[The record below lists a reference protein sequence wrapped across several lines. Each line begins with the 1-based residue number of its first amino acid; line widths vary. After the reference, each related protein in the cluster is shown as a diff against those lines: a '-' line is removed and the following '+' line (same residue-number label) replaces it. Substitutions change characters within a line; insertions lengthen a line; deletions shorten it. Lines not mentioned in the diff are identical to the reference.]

1 MNNNQGI
8 IIDPTKSNKMI
19 QSPQVSAPST
29 NDSSMSLGITKA
41 VSNGIMDLGMA
52 FQKLKDFQSKSYGL
66 TTEASVD
73 DDISNTMLEAQTN
86 KDFYKTN
93 DGINALETKVNEKLA
108 TYRKTSLEQG
118 YDMEYVDAFE
128 ARIRHKLQMAKNN
141 FLVKNYEYQEKVTL
155 DNYIHSQEMA
165 QQNNERYMALGD
177 YSSALAGT
185 QQVINNMISAG
196 NAGIIDMAKVA
207 TGIKGVWKGNFNA
220 FGLSLINKPNAQALL
235 DKYSK
240 MTAGEFFEQ
249 FKNFNTKING
259 EDFMIGADEYEEFK
273 SGLNQA
279 QAELNRRGKAEKQ
292 MSLIEQQKLLTRCKT
307 EPFLVY
313 AEHNNLPANYQ
324 WGEKDFVG
332 VSNIYYGTNFST
344 LQEFYKAG
352 LEPIYQ
358 SKGMADLSTLYDDPN
373 ARMEVIM
380 GNKNAMR
387 NQFVGGMNEE
397 IQNDYLDSTD
407 KENGL
412 GSLSTNAYYNDVEFY
427 SIMNDTYSPN
437 KRIAA
442 NTFNK
447 EVVDTSVINLNQYQD
462 DELDSINLVSGGK
475 YEIKTVLD
483 PETGEYKDVRVKS
496 NAHGPAPDIGAKYNS
511 LIANA
516 RKGDKQALRATDDIL
531 KFRSTKIKAKLIED
545 TGGVIT
551 EDLADEAGLKDKY
564 VGLPIAAQSKNIQ
577 QQLYDAFTRENKD
590 FMEQLDNETK
600 VVIDGMTK
608 DFTPVDL
615 GTKGVIFV
623 GKDITPVQTSN
634 SINQFL
640 ATNKSYVFSTD
651 EKGEVKKLEVAPSL
665 INVTNKLGSNKVFLT
680 YGNQPLRDEQGK
692 IQYIEV
698 DK

>member
-19 QSPQVSAPST
+19 GSPQVSAPSVS
-29 NDSSMSLGITKA
+29 DSSMSLGITKA

-52 FQKLKDFQSKSYGL
+52 YQKLKDFQSKSFGL
-66 TTEASVD
+66 TAEASID
-73 DDISNTMLEAQTN
+73 DDISNFMLEMQTN
-86 KDFYKTN
+86 KDIYKT
-93 DGINALETKVNEKLA
+93 DEGINALKAKIEDRIA

-118 YDMEYVDAFE
+118 YDMEYANAFE
-128 ARIRHKLQMAKNN
+128 ARFRQKLQMAENN

-185 QQVINNMISAG
+185 RQVIDNMISAG

-220 FGLSLINKPNAQALL
+220 FGLSLINKPNAQAELER
-235 DKYSK
+235 YSK
-240 MTAGEFFEQ
+240 MTAGEFFEH
-249 FKNFNTKING
+249 FKGFNTKING

-313 AEHNNLPANYQ
+313 AEQNNLPANYQ

-447 EVVDTSVINLNQYQD
+447 EVVDTSVINLNQYQSEQYD
-462 DELDSINLVSGGK
+462 VVKELDPV
-475 YEIKTVLD
+475 
-483 PETGEYKDVRVKS
+483 TGEYIDVRKKIQS
-496 NAHGPAPDIGAKYNS
+496 AAPDIGAKYNS
-511 LIANA
+511 LVANA
-516 RKGDKQALRATDDIL
+516 RKGDKRALRATDDIL
-531 KFRSTKIKAKLIED
+531 KFRATETKAKMIED

-551 EDLADEAGLKDKY
+551 EDLAEAAGLKDKY
-564 VGLPIAAQSKNIQ
+564 IGLPIAAQSKNIQ
-577 QQLYDAFTRENKD
+577 QQLYDAFTRENKE
-590 FMEQLDNETK
+590 FMDQLDTKTK
-600 VVIDGMTK
+600 VIIDGMTK
-608 DFTPVDL
+608 DFTSVDL

-665 INVTNKLGSNKVFLT
+665 INVTNELGSNKVFLT

>member
-8 IIDPTKSNKMI
+8 IIDPTKSSKMI
-19 QSPQVSAPST
+19 GSPQVSAPSMS
-29 NDSSMSLGITKA
+29 DSSVSLGITKA
-41 VSNGIMDLGMA
+41 VSNGITDLGMA

-240 MTAGEFFEQ
+240 MTAGEFFEE

-273 SGLNQA
+273 SGINQA
-279 QAELNRRGKAEKQ
+279 QAEFNRRGKAEKQ

-313 AEHNNLPANYQ
+313 AEQNNLPANYQ

-407 KENGL
+407 KDNGL

-447 EVVDTSVINLNQYQD
+447 EVVDTSVINLNQYQSEQYD
-462 DELDSINLVSGGK
+462 VVKELDQ
-475 YEIKTVLD
+475 T
-483 PETGEYKDVRVKS
+483 TGEYIDVRKKIQG
-496 NAHGPAPDIGAKYNS
+496 AAPDIGAKYNS

-531 KFRSTKIKAKLIED
+531 NFRSTEIKAKIIED

-551 EDLADEAGLKDKY
+551 KELAREADLQDSMI
-564 VGLPIAAQSKNIQ
+564 GLPIQTQSKKIQ
-577 QQLYDAFTRENKD
+577 QKIYDAFTRENKD
-590 FMEQLDNETK
+590 FMEQLDRKTK

-608 DFTPVDL
+608 DFTSVDL

-623 GKDITPVQTSN
+623 GKDITPIQTSN

-651 EKGEVKKLEVAPSL
+651 EKGKVKKLEVAPSL
-665 INVTNKLGSNKVFLT
+665 INVTNELGSNKVFLT
-680 YGNQPLRDEQGK
+680 YGNQPLRDGQGK

>member
-1 MNNNQGI
+1 MANQGI

-93 DGINALETKVNEKLA
+93 DGINALESKVNEKLA

-155 DNYIHSQEMA
+155 DNYVHSQEMA

-177 YSSALAGT
+177 YSSALSGT
-185 QQVINNMISAG
+185 QQVLNNMIGAVD
-196 NAGIIDMAKVA
+196 AGIIDRSKLIP
-207 TGIKGVWKGNFNA
+207 GIKGVYKGVFNA

-235 DKYSK
+235 DNYSK
-240 MTAGEFFEQ
+240 MTAGEFFEH
-249 FKNFNTKING
+249 FKGFNTKING

-313 AEHNNLPANYQ
+313 AEQNNLPANYQ

-387 NQFVGGMNEE
+387 NQFVGGMSEE

-407 KENGL
+407 KNNGL

-447 EVVDTSVINLNQYQD
+447 EVVDTSVINLNQYQSEQYD
-462 DELDSINLVSGGK
+462 VVKELDP
-475 YEIKTVLD
+475 T
-483 PETGEYKDVRVKS
+483 TGEYIDVRKKIQS
-496 NAHGPAPDIGAKYNS
+496 AAPDIGAKYNS

-516 RKGDKQALRATDDIL
+516 RKDDKQAMRATDDIL
-531 KFRSTKIKAKLIED
+531 KFRSTRIKAKMIED

-551 EDLADEAGLKDKY
+551 EDLADEAGLKEKY

-590 FMEQLDNETK
+590 FMEQLDSETK

-651 EKGEVKKLEVAPSL
+651 GKGEVKKLEVAPSL

>member
-19 QSPQVSAPST
+19 QSPQVSAPSVS
-29 NDSSMSLGITKA
+29 DSSMSLGITKA

-52 FQKLKDFQSKSYGL
+52 YQKLKDFQSKSFGL
-66 TTEASVD
+66 TAEASID
-73 DDISNTMLEAQTN
+73 DDISNFMLEMQTN
-86 KDFYKTN
+86 KDIYKT
-93 DGINALETKVNEKLA
+93 DEGINALKAKIEDRIA

-118 YDMEYVDAFE
+118 YDMEYADAFE
-128 ARIRHKLQMAKNN
+128 ARFRQKLQMAENN

-240 MTAGEFFEQ
+240 MTAGEFFEH
-249 FKNFNTKING
+249 FKGFNTKING

-313 AEHNNLPANYQ
+313 AEQNNLPANYQ

-447 EVVDTSVINLNQYQD
+447 EVVDTSVINLNQYQSEQYD
-462 DELDSINLVSGGK
+462 VVKELDPV
-475 YEIKTVLD
+475 
-483 PETGEYKDVRVKS
+483 TGEYIDVRKKIQS
-496 NAHGPAPDIGAKYNS
+496 AAPDIGAKYNS
-511 LIANA
+511 LVANA
-516 RKGDKQALRATDDIL
+516 RKGDKRALRATDDIL
-531 KFRSTKIKAKLIED
+531 KFRATETKAKLIED

-551 EDLADEAGLKDKY
+551 EDLAEAAGLKDKY
-564 VGLPIAAQSKNIQ
+564 IGLPIAAQSKNIQ
-577 QQLYDAFTRENKD
+577 QQLYDAFTRENKE
-590 FMEQLDNETK
+590 FMDQLDAKTK
-600 VVIDGMTK
+600 VIIDGMTK
-608 DFTPVDL
+608 DFTSVDL

-623 GKDITPVQTSN
+623 GKDITPIQTSN

-665 INVTNKLGSNKVFLT
+665 INVTNELGSNKVFLT

>member
-52 FQKLKDFQSKSYGL
+52 YQKLKDFQSKSFGL
-66 TTEASVD
+66 TAEASID
-73 DDISNTMLEAQTN
+73 DDISNFMLEMQTN
-86 KDFYKTN
+86 KDIYKT
-93 DGINALETKVNEKLA
+93 DEGINALKAKIEDRIA

-118 YDMEYVDAFE
+118 YDMEYANAFE
-128 ARIRHKLQMAKNN
+128 ARFRQKLQMAENN

-185 QQVINNMISAG
+185 RQVIDNMISAG

-220 FGLSLINKPNAQALL
+220 FGLSLINKPNAQAELER
-235 DKYSK
+235 YSK
-240 MTAGEFFEQ
+240 MTAGEFFEH
-249 FKNFNTKING
+249 FKGFNTKING

-313 AEHNNLPANYQ
+313 AEQNNLPANYQ

-427 SIMNDTYSPN
+427 SIMNDTYSPS

-447 EVVDTSVINLNQYQD
+447 EVVDTSVINLNQYQSEQYD
-462 DELDSINLVSGGK
+462 VVKELDPV
-475 YEIKTVLD
+475 
-483 PETGEYKDVRVKS
+483 TGEYIDVRKKIQS
-496 NAHGPAPDIGAKYNS
+496 AAPDIGAKYNS
-511 LIANA
+511 LVANA
-516 RKGDKQALRATDDIL
+516 RKGDKRALRATDDIL
-531 KFRSTKIKAKLIED
+531 KFRATETKAKLIED

-551 EDLADEAGLKDKY
+551 EDLAEAAGLKDKY
-564 VGLPIAAQSKNIQ
+564 IGLPIAAQSKNIQ
-577 QQLYDAFTRENKD
+577 QQLYDAFTRENKE
-590 FMEQLDNETK
+590 FMDQLDAKTK
-600 VVIDGMTK
+600 VIIDGMTK
-608 DFTPVDL
+608 DFTSVDL

-623 GKDITPVQTSN
+623 GKDITPIQTSN

-665 INVTNKLGSNKVFLT
+665 INVTNELGSNKVFLT

>member
-19 QSPQVSAPST
+19 QSPQVSATST

-52 FQKLKDFQSKSYGL
+52 YQKLKDFQSKSYGL
-66 TTEASVD
+66 TAEASID

-86 KDFYKTN
+86 KDFYKTS

-196 NAGIIDMAKVA
+196 NAGIIDMAKVV

-240 MTAGEFFEQ
+240 MTAGEFFEH
-249 FKNFNTKING
+249 FKGFNTKING

-313 AEHNNLPANYQ
+313 AEQNNLPANYQ
-324 WGEKDFVG
+324 WGERDFVG

-447 EVVDTSVINLNQYQD
+447 EVVDTSVINLNQYQSEQYD
-462 DELDSINLVSGGK
+462 VVKELDPV
-475 YEIKTVLD
+475 
-483 PETGEYKDVRVKS
+483 TGEYIDVRKKIQS
-496 NAHGPAPDIGAKYNS
+496 AAPDIGAKYNS
-511 LIANA
+511 LVANA
-516 RKGDKQALRATDDIL
+516 RKGDKRALRATDDIL
-531 KFRSTKIKAKLIED
+531 KFRATETKAKLIED

-551 EDLADEAGLKDKY
+551 EDLAEAAGLKDKY
-564 VGLPIAAQSKNIQ
+564 IGLPIAAQSKNIQ
-577 QQLYDAFTRENKD
+577 QQLYDAFTRENKE
-590 FMEQLDNETK
+590 FMDQLDAKTK
-600 VVIDGMTK
+600 VIIDGMTK
-608 DFTPVDL
+608 DFTSVDL

-623 GKDITPVQTSN
+623 GKDITPIQTSN

-665 INVTNKLGSNKVFLT
+665 INVTNELGSNKVFLT

>member
-1 MNNNQGI
+1 MANQGI

-19 QSPQVSAPST
+19 GSPQVSAPSVS
-29 NDSSMSLGITKA
+29 DSSMSLGITKA

-52 FQKLKDFQSKSYGL
+52 YQKLKDFQSKSFGL
-66 TTEASVD
+66 TAEASID
-73 DDISNTMLEAQTN
+73 DDISNFMLEMQTN
-86 KDFYKTN
+86 KDIYKTG
-93 DGINALETKVNEKLA
+93 DGINNLKAKIEEKIA

-118 YDMEYVDAFE
+118 YDMEYADAFE
-128 ARIRHKLQMAKNN
+128 ARFRQKLQMAENN

-313 AEHNNLPANYQ
+313 AEQNNLPANYQ

-447 EVVDTSVINLNQYQD
+447 EVVDTSVINLNQYQSEQYD
-462 DELDSINLVSGGK
+462 VVKELDPV
-475 YEIKTVLD
+475 
-483 PETGEYKDVRVKS
+483 TGEYIDVRKKIQS
-496 NAHGPAPDIGAKYNS
+496 AAPDIGAKYNS
-511 LIANA
+511 LVANA
-516 RKGDKQALRATDDIL
+516 RKGDKRALRATDDIL
-531 KFRSTKIKAKLIED
+531 KFRATETKAKLIED

-551 EDLADEAGLKDKY
+551 EDLAEAAGLKDKY
-564 VGLPIAAQSKNIQ
+564 IGLPIAAQSKNIQ
-577 QQLYDAFTRENKD
+577 QQLYDAFTRENKE
-590 FMEQLDNETK
+590 FMDQLDTKTK
-600 VVIDGMTK
+600 VIIDGMTK
-608 DFTPVDL
+608 DFTSVDL

-623 GKDITPVQTSN
+623 GKDITPIQTSN

-665 INVTNKLGSNKVFLT
+665 INVTNELGSNKVFLT

>member
-1 MNNNQGI
+1 MANQGI

-19 QSPQVSAPST
+19 GSPQVSAPST

-93 DGINALETKVNEKLA
+93 DGINALESKVNEKLA

-196 NAGIIDMAKVA
+196 NAGIIDMAKVV

-313 AEHNNLPANYQ
+313 AEQNNLPANYQ

-447 EVVDTSVINLNQYQD
+447 EVVDTSVINLNQYQSEQYD
-462 DELDSINLVSGGK
+462 VVKELDPV
-475 YEIKTVLD
+475 
-483 PETGEYKDVRVKS
+483 TGEYIDVRKKIQS
-496 NAHGPAPDIGAKYNS
+496 AAPDIGAKYNS
-511 LIANA
+511 LVANA
-516 RKGDKQALRATDDIL
+516 RKGDKRALRATDDIL
-531 KFRSTKIKAKLIED
+531 KFRATETKTKLIED

-551 EDLADEAGLKDKY
+551 EDLAEAAGLKDKY
-564 VGLPIAAQSKNIQ
+564 IGLPIAAQSKNIQ
-577 QQLYDAFTRENKD
+577 QQLYDAFTRENKE
-590 FMEQLDNETK
+590 FMDQLDAKTK
-600 VVIDGMTK
+600 VIIDGMTK
-608 DFTPVDL
+608 DFTSVDL

-623 GKDITPVQTSN
+623 GKDITPIQTSN

-665 INVTNKLGSNKVFLT
+665 INVTNELGSNKVFLT

>member
-52 FQKLKDFQSKSYGL
+52 YQKLKDFQSKSFGL
-66 TTEASVD
+66 TAEASID
-73 DDISNTMLEAQTN
+73 DDISNFMLEMQTN
-86 KDFYKTN
+86 KDIYKT
-93 DGINALETKVNEKLA
+93 DEGINALKAKIEDRIA

-118 YDMEYVDAFE
+118 YDMEYADAFE
-128 ARIRHKLQMAKNN
+128 ARFRQKLQMAENN

-313 AEHNNLPANYQ
+313 AEQNNLPANYQ

-447 EVVDTSVINLNQYQD
+447 EVVDTSVINLNQYQSEQYD
-462 DELDSINLVSGGK
+462 VVKELDPV
-475 YEIKTVLD
+475 
-483 PETGEYKDVRVKS
+483 TGEYIDVRKKIQS
-496 NAHGPAPDIGAKYNS
+496 AAPDIGAKYNS
-511 LIANA
+511 LVANA
-516 RKGDKQALRATDDIL
+516 RKGDKRALRATDDIL
-531 KFRSTKIKAKLIED
+531 KFRATETKTKLIED

-551 EDLADEAGLKDKY
+551 EDLAEAAGLKDKY
-564 VGLPIAAQSKNIQ
+564 IGLPIAAQSKNIQ
-577 QQLYDAFTRENKD
+577 QQLYDAFTRENKE
-590 FMEQLDNETK
+590 FMDQLDAKTK
-600 VVIDGMTK
+600 VIIDGMTK
-608 DFTPVDL
+608 DFTSVDL

>member
-1 MNNNQGI
+1 MNNNQRI
-8 IIDPTKSNKMI
+8 IIDPTKSSKMI

-52 FQKLKDFQSKSYGL
+52 YQKLKDFQSKSFGL
-66 TTEASVD
+66 TAEASID
-73 DDISNTMLEAQTN
+73 DDISNFMLEMQTN
-86 KDFYKTN
+86 KDIYKTG
-93 DGINALETKVNEKLA
+93 DGINNLKAKIEEKIS

-118 YDMEYVDAFE
+118 YDMEYADAFE
-128 ARIRHKLQMAKNN
+128 ARFRQKLQMAENN

-313 AEHNNLPANYQ
+313 AEQNNLPANYQ

-447 EVVDTSVINLNQYQD
+447 EVVDTSVINLNQYQSEQYD
-462 DELDSINLVSGGK
+462 VVKELDPV
-475 YEIKTVLD
+475 
-483 PETGEYKDVRVKS
+483 TGEYVDVRKKIQS
-496 NAHGPAPDIGAKYNS
+496 AAPDIGAKYNS

-516 RKGDKQALRATDDIL
+516 RKGDKQAMRATDDIL
-531 KFRSTKIKAKLIED
+531 KFRSTRIKAKMIED

-551 EDLADEAGLKDKY
+551 EDLADEAGLKEKY

-590 FMEQLDNETK
+590 FMEQLDSETK

-665 INVTNKLGSNKVFLT
+665 INVTNELGSNKVFLT

>member
-19 QSPQVSAPST
+19 GSPQVSAPST

-41 VSNGIMDLGMA
+41 VSNGIMDLGIA
-52 FQKLKDFQSKSYGL
+52 YQKLKDFQSKSFGL
-66 TTEASVD
+66 TAETSID
-73 DDISNTMLEAQTN
+73 DDISNFMLEMQTN
-86 KDFYKTN
+86 KDIYKTG
-93 DGINALETKVNEKLA
+93 DGINNLKTKIEEKIA

-118 YDMEYVDAFE
+118 YDMEYANAFE
-128 ARIRHKLQMAKNN
+128 ARFRQKLQMAENN

-155 DNYIHSQEMA
+155 DNYVHSQEMA

-235 DKYSK
+235 DNYSK
-240 MTAGEFFEQ
+240 MTAGEFFEH
-249 FKNFNTKING
+249 FKGFNTKING

-313 AEHNNLPANYQ
+313 AEQNNLPANYQ

-387 NQFVGGMNEE
+387 NQFVGGMSEE

-407 KENGL
+407 KNNGL

-447 EVVDTSVINLNQYQD
+447 EVVDTSVINLNQYQSEQYD
-462 DELDSINLVSGGK
+462 VVKELDP
-475 YEIKTVLD
+475 T
-483 PETGEYKDVRVKS
+483 TGEYIDVRKKIQS
-496 NAHGPAPDIGAKYNS
+496 AAPDIGAKYNS

-516 RKGDKQALRATDDIL
+516 RKGDKQAMRATDDIL
-531 KFRSTKIKAKLIED
+531 KFRSTRIKAKMIED

-551 EDLADEAGLKDKY
+551 EDLADEAGLKEKY

-590 FMEQLDNETK
+590 FMEQLDSETK

-651 EKGEVKKLEVAPSL
+651 GKGEVKKLEVAPSL

>member
-19 QSPQVSAPST
+19 QSPQVSAPSVS
-29 NDSSMSLGITKA
+29 DSSMSLGITKA

-52 FQKLKDFQSKSYGL
+52 YQKLKDFQSKSFGL
-66 TTEASVD
+66 TAEASID
-73 DDISNTMLEAQTN
+73 DDISNFMLEMQTN
-86 KDFYKTN
+86 KDIYKT
-93 DGINALETKVNEKLA
+93 DEGINALKAKIEDRIA

-177 YSSALAGT
+177 YNSALAGT
-185 QQVINNMISAG
+185 HQVINNMIGAG

-240 MTAGEFFEQ
+240 MTAGEFFEH
-249 FKNFNTKING
+249 FKGFNTKING

-313 AEHNNLPANYQ
+313 AEQNNLPANYQ

-380 GNKNAMR
+380 GNKNAMI

-407 KENGL
+407 KDNGL

-437 KRIAA
+437 NRIAA

-447 EVVDTSVINLNQYQD
+447 EVVDTSVINLNQYQSEQYD
-462 DELDSINLVSGGK
+462 VVKELDP
-475 YEIKTVLD
+475 T
-483 PETGEYKDVRVKS
+483 TGEYVDVRKKIQS
-496 NAHGPAPDIGAKYNS
+496 AAPDIGAKYNS
-511 LIANA
+511 LVANA
-516 RKGDKQALRATDDIL
+516 RKGDKRALRATDDIL
-531 KFRSTKIKAKLIED
+531 KFRATETKAKLIED

-551 EDLADEAGLKDKY
+551 EDLAEAAGLKDKY
-564 VGLPIAAQSKNIQ
+564 IGLPIAAQSKNIQ
-577 QQLYDAFTRENKD
+577 QQLYDAFTRENKE
-590 FMEQLDNETK
+590 FMDQLDAKTK
-600 VVIDGMTK
+600 VIIDGMTK

-651 EKGEVKKLEVAPSL
+651 GKGEVKKLEVAPSL

>member
-19 QSPQVSAPST
+19 GSPQVSAPSVS
-29 NDSSMSLGITKA
+29 DSSMSLGITKA

-52 FQKLKDFQSKSYGL
+52 YQKLKDFQSKSFGL
-66 TTEASVD
+66 TAEASID
-73 DDISNTMLEAQTN
+73 DNISNFMLEMQTN
-86 KDFYKTN
+86 KDIYKT
-93 DGINALETKVNEKLA
+93 DEGINALKAKIEDRIA

-118 YDMEYVDAFE
+118 YDMEYANAFE
-128 ARIRHKLQMAKNN
+128 ARFRQKLQMAENN

-235 DKYSK
+235 DNYSK
-240 MTAGEFFEQ
+240 MTAGEFFEH
-249 FKNFNTKING
+249 FKGFNTKING

-313 AEHNNLPANYQ
+313 AEQNNLPANYQ

-447 EVVDTSVINLNQYQD
+447 EVVDTSVINLNQYQSEQYD
-462 DELDSINLVSGGK
+462 VVKELDPV
-475 YEIKTVLD
+475 
-483 PETGEYKDVRVKS
+483 TGEYIDVRKKIQS
-496 NAHGPAPDIGAKYNS
+496 AAPDIGAKYNS
-511 LIANA
+511 LVANA
-516 RKGDKQALRATDDIL
+516 RKGDKRALRATDDIL
-531 KFRSTKIKAKLIED
+531 KFRATETKAKLIED

-551 EDLADEAGLKDKY
+551 EDLAEAAGLKDKY
-564 VGLPIAAQSKNIQ
+564 IGLPIAAQSKNIQ
-577 QQLYDAFTRENKD
+577 QQLYDAFTRENKE
-590 FMEQLDNETK
+590 FMDQLDAKTK
-600 VVIDGMTK
+600 VIIDGMTK
-608 DFTPVDL
+608 DFTSVDL

-623 GKDITPVQTSN
+623 GKDITPIQTSN

-665 INVTNKLGSNKVFLT
+665 INVTNELGSNKVFLT

>member
-8 IIDPTKSNKMI
+8 IIDPTKSSKMI
-19 QSPQVSAPST
+19 GSPQVSAPSVS
-29 NDSSMSLGITKA
+29 DSGMSLGITKA

-313 AEHNNLPANYQ
+313 AEQNNLPANYQ

-447 EVVDTSVINLNQYQD
+447 EVVDTSVINLNQYQSEQYD
-462 DELDSINLVSGGK
+462 VVKELDPV
-475 YEIKTVLD
+475 
-483 PETGEYKDVRVKS
+483 TGEYIDVRKKIQS
-496 NAHGPAPDIGAKYNS
+496 AAPDIGAKYNS
-511 LIANA
+511 LVANA
-516 RKGDKQALRATDDIL
+516 RKGDKRALRATDDIL
-531 KFRSTKIKAKLIED
+531 KFRATETKAKLIED

-551 EDLADEAGLKDKY
+551 EDLAEAAGLKDKY
-564 VGLPIAAQSKNIQ
+564 IGLPIAAQSKNIQ
-577 QQLYDAFTRENKD
+577 QQLYDAFTRENKE
-590 FMEQLDNETK
+590 FMDQLDAKTK
-600 VVIDGMTK
+600 VIIDGMTK
-608 DFTPVDL
+608 DFTSVDL

-623 GKDITPVQTSN
+623 GKDITPIQTSN

-640 ATNKSYVFSTD
+640 ATNKSYVFSAD

-665 INVTNKLGSNKVFLT
+665 INVTNKLGSDKVFLT

>member
-1 MNNNQGI
+1 MANQGI

-29 NDSSMSLGITKA
+29 NDSGMSLGITKA

-93 DGINALETKVNEKLA
+93 DGINALESKVNEKLA

-220 FGLSLINKPNAQALL
+220 FGLSLINKPNAQAEL
-235 DKYSK
+235 DRLSK
-240 MTAGEFFEQ
+240 LTFGQFCEEF
-249 FKNFNTKING
+249 KGFNTKING

-313 AEHNNLPANYQ
+313 AEQNNLPANYQ

-407 KENGL
+407 KDNGL

-437 KRIAA
+437 NRIAA

-447 EVVDTSVINLNQYQD
+447 EVVDTSVINLNQYQSEQYD
-462 DELDSINLVSGGK
+462 VVKELDPV
-475 YEIKTVLD
+475 
-483 PETGEYKDVRVKS
+483 TGEYIDVRKKIQS
-496 NAHGPAPDIGAKYNS
+496 AAPDIGAKYNS
-511 LIANA
+511 LVANA
-516 RKGDKQALRATDDIL
+516 RKGDKRALRATDDIL
-531 KFRSTKIKAKLIED
+531 KFRATETKAKLIED

-551 EDLADEAGLKDKY
+551 EDLAEAAGLKDKY
-564 VGLPIAAQSKNIQ
+564 IGLPIAAQSKNIQ
-577 QQLYDAFTRENKD
+577 QQLYDAFTRENKE
-590 FMEQLDNETK
+590 FMDQLDAKTK
-600 VVIDGMTK
+600 VIIDGMTK
-608 DFTPVDL
+608 DFTSVDL

-623 GKDITPVQTSN
+623 GKDITPIQTSN

-640 ATNKSYVFSTD
+640 ATNKSYVFSAD

>member
-52 FQKLKDFQSKSYGL
+52 YQKLKDFQSKSYGL
-66 TTEASVD
+66 TAEASID
-73 DDISNTMLEAQTN
+73 DDISNFMLEMQTN
-86 KDFYKTN
+86 KDIYKT
-93 DGINALETKVNEKLA
+93 DEGINALKAKIEDRIA

-118 YDMEYVDAFE
+118 YDMEYADAFE
-128 ARIRHKLQMAKNN
+128 ARFRQKLQMAENN

-313 AEHNNLPANYQ
+313 AEQNNLPANYQ

-427 SIMNDTYSPN
+427 SIMNDTYSSN

-447 EVVDTSVINLNQYQD
+447 EVVDTSVINLNQYQSEQYD
-462 DELDSINLVSGGK
+462 VVKELDPV
-475 YEIKTVLD
+475 
-483 PETGEYKDVRVKS
+483 TGEYIDVRKKIQS
-496 NAHGPAPDIGAKYNS
+496 AAPDIGAKYNS
-511 LIANA
+511 LVANA
-516 RKGDKQALRATDDIL
+516 RKGDKRALRATDDIL
-531 KFRSTKIKAKLIED
+531 KFRATETKAKMIED

-551 EDLADEAGLKDKY
+551 EDLAEAAGLKDKY
-564 VGLPIAAQSKNIQ
+564 IGLPIAAQSKNIQ
-577 QQLYDAFTRENKD
+577 QQLYDAFTRENKE
-590 FMEQLDNETK
+590 FMDQLDTKTK
-600 VVIDGMTK
+600 VIIDGMTK
-608 DFTPVDL
+608 DFTSVDL

-665 INVTNKLGSNKVFLT
+665 INVTNELGSNKVFLT

>member
-93 DGINALETKVNEKLA
+93 DGINALESKVNEKLA

-185 QQVINNMISAG
+185 QQVINNMIGAG

-235 DKYSK
+235 DNYSK
-240 MTAGEFFEQ
+240 MTAGEFFEH
-249 FKNFNTKING
+249 FKGFNTKING

-313 AEHNNLPANYQ
+313 AEQNNLPANYQ

-387 NQFVGGMNEE
+387 NQFVGGMNKE

-447 EVVDTSVINLNQYQD
+447 EVVDTSVINLNQYQSEQYD
-462 DELDSINLVSGGK
+462 VVKELDPV
-475 YEIKTVLD
+475 
-483 PETGEYKDVRVKS
+483 TGEYIDVRKKIQS
-496 NAHGPAPDIGAKYNS
+496 AAPDIGAKYNS
-511 LIANA
+511 LVANA
-516 RKGDKQALRATDDIL
+516 RKGDKRALRATDDIL
-531 KFRSTKIKAKLIED
+531 KFRATETKAKLIED

-551 EDLADEAGLKDKY
+551 EDLAEAAGLKDKY
-564 VGLPIAAQSKNIQ
+564 IGLPIAAQSKNIQ
-577 QQLYDAFTRENKD
+577 QQLYDAFTRENKE
-590 FMEQLDNETK
+590 FMDQLDAKTK
-600 VVIDGMTK
+600 VIIDGMTK
-608 DFTPVDL
+608 DFTSVDL

-623 GKDITPVQTSN
+623 GKDITPIQTSN
-634 SINQFL
+634 SINKFL

-665 INVTNKLGSNKVFLT
+665 INVTNELGSNKVFLT

>member
-8 IIDPTKSNKMI
+8 IIDPTKSSKMI
-19 QSPQVSAPST
+19 GSPQVSAPST
-29 NDSSMSLGITKA
+29 NDSGMSLGITKA

-52 FQKLKDFQSKSYGL
+52 FQKLKDFQSKSFGL
-66 TTEASVD
+66 TAEASID
-73 DDISNTMLEAQTN
+73 DDISNFMLEMQTN
-86 KDFYKTN
+86 KDIYKTG
-93 DGINALETKVNEKLA
+93 DGINSLKTKIEEKIA

-118 YDMEYVDAFE
+118 YDMEYADAFE
-128 ARIRHKLQMAKNN
+128 ARFRQKLQMAENN

-185 QQVINNMISAG
+185 HQVINNMISAG

-220 FGLSLINKPNAQALL
+220 FGLSLINKPNAQAEL
-235 DKYSK
+235 DRLSK
-240 MTAGEFFEQ
+240 LTFGQFCEQ
-249 FKNFNTKING
+249 FKGFNTKING

-313 AEHNNLPANYQ
+313 AEQNNLPANYQ

-447 EVVDTSVINLNQYQD
+447 EVVDTSVINLNQYQSEQYD
-462 DELDSINLVSGGK
+462 VVKELDPV
-475 YEIKTVLD
+475 
-483 PETGEYKDVRVKS
+483 TGEYVDVRKKIQS
-496 NAHGPAPDIGAKYNS
+496 AAPDIGAKYNS

-516 RKGDKQALRATDDIL
+516 RKGDKQAMRATDDIL
-531 KFRSTKIKAKLIED
+531 KFRSTRIKAKMIED

-551 EDLADEAGLKDKY
+551 EDLADEAGLKEKY

-590 FMEQLDNETK
+590 FMEQLDSETK

-665 INVTNKLGSNKVFLT
+665 INVTNELGSNKVFLT

>member
-19 QSPQVSAPST
+19 GSPQVSAPSVS
-29 NDSSMSLGITKA
+29 DSSMSLGITKA

-52 FQKLKDFQSKSYGL
+52 YQKLKDFQSKSFGL
-66 TTEASVD
+66 TAEASID
-73 DDISNTMLEAQTN
+73 DDISNFMLEMQTN
-86 KDFYKTN
+86 KDIYKT
-93 DGINALETKVNEKLA
+93 DEGINALKAKIEDRIA

-118 YDMEYVDAFE
+118 YDMEYANAFE
-128 ARIRHKLQMAKNN
+128 ARFRQKLQMAENN

-235 DKYSK
+235 DNYSK
-240 MTAGEFFEQ
+240 MTAGEFFEH
-249 FKNFNTKING
+249 FKGFNTKING

-313 AEHNNLPANYQ
+313 AEQNNLPANYQ

-447 EVVDTSVINLNQYQD
+447 EVVDTSVINLNQYQSEQYD
-462 DELDSINLVSGGK
+462 VVKELDPV
-475 YEIKTVLD
+475 
-483 PETGEYKDVRVKS
+483 TGEYIDVRKKIQS
-496 NAHGPAPDIGAKYNS
+496 AAPDIGAKYNS
-511 LIANA
+511 LVANA
-516 RKGDKQALRATDDIL
+516 RKGDKRALRATDDIL
-531 KFRSTKIKAKLIED
+531 KFRATETKAKLIED

-551 EDLADEAGLKDKY
+551 EDLAEAAGLKDKY
-564 VGLPIAAQSKNIQ
+564 IGLPIAAQSKNIQ
-577 QQLYDAFTRENKD
+577 QQLYDAFTRENKE
-590 FMEQLDNETK
+590 FMDQLDAKTK
-600 VVIDGMTK
+600 VIIDGMTK
-608 DFTPVDL
+608 DFTSVDL

-623 GKDITPVQTSN
+623 GKDITPIQTSN

-651 EKGEVKKLEVAPSL
+651 EKVEVKKLEVAPSL
-665 INVTNKLGSNKVFLT
+665 INVTNELGSNKVFLT

>member
-19 QSPQVSAPST
+19 NSPQVSAPSVS
-29 NDSSMSLGITKA
+29 DSSMSLGATKNLA
-41 VSNGIMDLGMA
+41 NGIMDLGMA

-93 DGINALETKVNEKLA
+93 DGINALESKVNEKLV

-155 DNYIHSQEMA
+155 DNYVHSQEMA

-185 QQVINNMISAG
+185 HQVINNMIGAVD
-196 NAGIIDMAKVA
+196 AGIIDRSKLV
-207 TGIKGVWKGNFNA
+207 TGIKGIWKGNFNA

-273 SGLNQA
+273 SGLNRA

-313 AEHNNLPANYQ
+313 AEQNNLPANYQ

-358 SKGMADLSTLYDDPN
+358 SKGMADLSTLYNDPN

-387 NQFVGGMNEE
+387 NQFVGGMSED
-397 IQNDYLDSTD
+397 IQNDYLDNTD
-407 KENGL
+407 KDNGL

-437 KRIAA
+437 NRIAA

-447 EVVDTSVINLNQYQD
+447 EVADTSVINLNQYQSEQYD
-462 DELDSINLVSGGK
+462 VVK
-475 YEIKTVLD
+475 EID
-483 PETGEYKDVRVKS
+483 PVTGEYVDVRKKIQG
-496 NAHGPAPDIGAKYNS
+496 AAPDIGAKYNS

-551 EDLADEAGLKDKY
+551 EDLADEAGLNDKY

-577 QQLYDAFTRENKD
+577 QQLYDAFTRENKE
-590 FMEQLDNETK
+590 FMEQLDSETK

>member
-8 IIDPTKSNKMI
+8 IIDPTKSSKMI
-19 QSPQVSAPST
+19 GSPQVSAPST
-29 NDSSMSLGITKA
+29 NDSGMSLGITKA

-52 FQKLKDFQSKSYGL
+52 FQKLKDFQSKSFGL
-66 TTEASVD
+66 TAEASID
-73 DDISNTMLEAQTN
+73 DDISNFMLEMQTN
-86 KDFYKTN
+86 KDIYKTG
-93 DGINALETKVNEKLA
+93 DGINSLKTKIEEKIA

-118 YDMEYVDAFE
+118 YDMEYADAFE
-128 ARIRHKLQMAKNN
+128 ARFRQKLQMAENN

-155 DNYIHSQEMA
+155 DNYIHSQKMA

-185 QQVINNMISAG
+185 HQVINNMISAG

-220 FGLSLINKPNAQALL
+220 FGLSLINKPNAQAEL
-235 DKYSK
+235 DRLSK
-240 MTAGEFFEQ
+240 LTFGQFCEQ
-249 FKNFNTKING
+249 FKGFNTKING

-313 AEHNNLPANYQ
+313 AEQNNLPANYQ

-447 EVVDTSVINLNQYQD
+447 EVVDTSVINLNQYQSEQYD
-462 DELDSINLVSGGK
+462 VVKELDPV
-475 YEIKTVLD
+475 
-483 PETGEYKDVRVKS
+483 TGEYVDVRKKIQS
-496 NAHGPAPDIGAKYNS
+496 AAPDIGAKYNS

-516 RKGDKQALRATDDIL
+516 RKGDKQAMRATDDIL
-531 KFRSTKIKAKLIED
+531 KFRSTRIKAKMIED

-551 EDLADEAGLKDKY
+551 EDLADEAGLKEKY

-590 FMEQLDNETK
+590 FMEQLDSETK

-665 INVTNKLGSNKVFLT
+665 INVTNELGSNKVFLT

>member
-19 QSPQVSAPST
+19 GSPQVSAPST
-29 NDSSMSLGITKA
+29 NDSGMSLGITKA

-52 FQKLKDFQSKSYGL
+52 YQKLKDFQSKSFGL
-66 TTEASVD
+66 TAEASID
-73 DDISNTMLEAQTN
+73 DDISNFMLEMQTN
-86 KDFYKTN
+86 KDIYKT
-93 DGINALETKVNEKLA
+93 DEGINALKAKIEEKIA

-118 YDMEYVDAFE
+118 YDMEYADAFE
-128 ARIRHKLQMAKNN
+128 ARFRQKLQMAENN

-235 DKYSK
+235 DNYSK
-240 MTAGEFFEQ
+240 MTAGEFFEH
-249 FKNFNTKING
+249 FKGFNTKING

-313 AEHNNLPANYQ
+313 AEQNNLPANYQ

-447 EVVDTSVINLNQYQD
+447 EVVDTSVINLNQYQSEQYD
-462 DELDSINLVSGGK
+462 VVKELDPV
-475 YEIKTVLD
+475 
-483 PETGEYKDVRVKS
+483 TGEYIDVRKKIQS
-496 NAHGPAPDIGAKYNS
+496 AAPDIGAKYNS
-511 LIANA
+511 LVANA
-516 RKGDKQALRATDDIL
+516 RKGDKRALRATDDIL
-531 KFRSTKIKAKLIED
+531 KFRATETKAKLIED

-551 EDLADEAGLKDKY
+551 EDLAEAAGLKDKY
-564 VGLPIAAQSKNIQ
+564 IGLPIAAQSKNIQ
-577 QQLYDAFTRENKD
+577 QQLYDAFTRENKE
-590 FMEQLDNETK
+590 FMDQLDTKTK
-600 VVIDGMTK
+600 VIIDGMTK
-608 DFTPVDL
+608 DFTSVDL

-623 GKDITPVQTSN
+623 GKDITPIQTSN

-665 INVTNKLGSNKVFLT
+665 INVTNELGSNKVFLT

>member
-1 MNNNQGI
+1 
-8 IIDPTKSNKMI
+8 
-19 QSPQVSAPST
+19 
-29 NDSSMSLGITKA
+29 MSLGATKNLA
-41 VSNGIMDLGMA
+41 KGIMDLGMA
-52 FQKLKDFQSKSYGL
+52 YQKLKDFQSKSYGL

-185 QQVINNMISAG
+185 QQVLNNMIGAVD
-196 NAGIIDMAKVA
+196 AGIIDRSKLIP
-207 TGIKGVWKGNFNA
+207 GIKGVYKGVFNS

-235 DKYSK
+235 DNYSK
-240 MTAGEFFEQ
+240 MTAGEFFEH
-249 FKNFNTKING
+249 FKGFNTKING

-313 AEHNNLPANYQ
+313 AEQNNLPANYQ

-427 SIMNDTYSPN
+427 SIMNDTYSPD

-447 EVVDTSVINLNQYQD
+447 EVVDTSVINLNQYQSEQYD
-462 DELDSINLVSGGK
+462 FVK
-475 YEIKTVLD
+475 EID
-483 PETGEYKDVRVKS
+483 PVAGEYYVRKKIQS
-496 NAHGPAPDIGAKYNS
+496 AAPDIGAKYNS

-531 KFRSTKIKAKLIED
+531 KFRATEIKAKLIED

-551 EDLADEAGLKDKY
+551 EDLAEAAGLKDKY
-564 VGLPIAAQSKNIQ
+564 IGLPIAAQSKNIQ

-590 FMEQLDNETK
+590 FMEQLDSETK

-665 INVTNKLGSNKVFLT
+665 INVTNELGSNKVFLT

>member
-19 QSPQVSAPST
+19 GSPQVSAPST

-52 FQKLKDFQSKSYGL
+52 YQKLKDFQSKSFGL
-66 TTEASVD
+66 TAEASID
-73 DDISNTMLEAQTN
+73 DDISNFMLEMQTN
-86 KDFYKTN
+86 KDIYKT
-93 DGINALETKVNEKLA
+93 DEGINALKAKIEDRIA

-118 YDMEYVDAFE
+118 YDMEYANAFE
-128 ARIRHKLQMAKNN
+128 ARFRQKLQMAENN

-155 DNYIHSQEMA
+155 DNYVHSQEMA

-220 FGLSLINKPNAQALL
+220 FGLSLINKPNAQAELER
-235 DKYSK
+235 YSK

-279 QAELNRRGKAEKQ
+279 QTELNRRNKANGEMNWIK
-292 MSLIEQQKLLTRCKT
+292 QQKLLTRSKT
-307 EPFLVY
+307 EPALVY
-313 AEHNNLPANYQ
+313 AELNNLPADYQ
-324 WGEKDFVG
+324 WGEKDIVG
-332 VSNIYYGTNFST
+332 VSNIYYGTNFKT
-344 LQEFYKAG
+344 IDELKKAG
-352 LEPIYQ
+352 LEPIYW

-407 KENGL
+407 KDNGL

-437 KRIAA
+437 NRIAA
-442 NTFNK
+442 NTFDK
-447 EVVDTSVINLNQYQD
+447 EVVDTSVINLNQYQSEQYD
-462 DELDSINLVSGGK
+462 VVKELDP
-475 YEIKTVLD
+475 T
-483 PETGEYKDVRVKS
+483 TGEYIDVRKKIQS
-496 NAHGPAPDIGAKYNS
+496 AAPDIGAKYNS

-516 RKGDKQALRATDDIL
+516 RKGDKQAMRATDDIL
-531 KFRSTKIKAKLIED
+531 KFRSTRIKAKMIED

-551 EDLADEAGLKDKY
+551 EDLADEAGLKEKY

-590 FMEQLDNETK
+590 FMEQLDSETK

-665 INVTNKLGSNKVFLT
+665 INVTNELGSNKVFLT

>member
-8 IIDPTKSNKMI
+8 IIDPTKSSKMI
-19 QSPQVSAPST
+19 GSPQVSAPGT
-29 NDSSMSLGITKA
+29 NDSGMSLGITKA

-52 FQKLKDFQSKSYGL
+52 FQKLKDFQSKSFGL
-66 TTEASVD
+66 TAEASID
-73 DDISNTMLEAQTN
+73 DDISNFMLEMQTN
-86 KDFYKTN
+86 KDIYKTG
-93 DGINALETKVNEKLA
+93 DGINSLKAKIEEKIA

-128 ARIRHKLQMAKNN
+128 ARFRQKLQMAENN

-220 FGLSLINKPNAQALL
+220 FGLSLINKPNAQAELER
-235 DKYSK
+235 YSK

-313 AEHNNLPANYQ
+313 AEQNNLPANYQ

-437 KRIAA
+437 KRIAT

-447 EVVDTSVINLNQYQD
+447 EVVDTSVINLNQYQSEQYD
-462 DELDSINLVSGGK
+462 VVKELDPV
-475 YEIKTVLD
+475 
-483 PETGEYKDVRVKS
+483 TGEYIDVRKKIQS
-496 NAHGPAPDIGAKYNS
+496 AAPDIGAKYNS
-511 LIANA
+511 LVANA
-516 RKGDKQALRATDDIL
+516 RKGDKRALRATDDIL
-531 KFRSTKIKAKLIED
+531 KFRATETKAKLIED

-551 EDLADEAGLKDKY
+551 EDLAEAAGLKDKY
-564 VGLPIAAQSKNIQ
+564 IGLPIAAQSKNIQ
-577 QQLYDAFTRENKD
+577 QQLYDAFTRENKE
-590 FMEQLDNETK
+590 FMDQLDTKTK
-600 VVIDGMTK
+600 VIIDGMTK
-608 DFTPVDL
+608 DFTSVDL

-623 GKDITPVQTSN
+623 GKDITPIQTSN

-665 INVTNKLGSNKVFLT
+665 INVTNELGSNKVFLT

>member
-19 QSPQVSAPST
+19 GSPQVSAPSVS
-29 NDSSMSLGITKA
+29 DSSMSLGITKA

-52 FQKLKDFQSKSYGL
+52 YQKLKDFQSKSFGL
-66 TTEASVD
+66 TAEASID
-73 DDISNTMLEAQTN
+73 DDISNFMLEMQTN
-86 KDFYKTN
+86 KDIYKTG
-93 DGINALETKVNEKLA
+93 DGINNLKAKIEEKIA

-128 ARIRHKLQMAKNN
+128 ARFRQKLQMAENN
-141 FLVKNYEYQEKVTL
+141 FLVKNYEYQEKVTR

-220 FGLSLINKPNAQALL
+220 FGLSLINKPNAQAELER
-235 DKYSK
+235 YSK
-240 MTAGEFFEQ
+240 MTAGEFFEH
-249 FKNFNTKING
+249 FKGFNTKING

-292 MSLIEQQKLLTRCKT
+292 MSYIEQQKLLTRCKT

-313 AEHNNLPANYQ
+313 AEQNNLPANYQ

-373 ARMEVIM
+373 ARMEVII

-407 KENGL
+407 KDNGL

-437 KRIAA
+437 NRKAA

-447 EVVDTSVINLNQYQD
+447 EVVDTSVINLNQYQSEQYD
-462 DELDSINLVSGGK
+462 VVKELDP
-475 YEIKTVLD
+475 T
-483 PETGEYKDVRVKS
+483 TGEYVDVRKKIQS
-496 NAHGPAPDIGAKYNS
+496 AAPDIGAKYNS

-531 KFRSTKIKAKLIED
+531 KFRSTRIKAKMIED

-551 EDLADEAGLKDKY
+551 EDLADEAGLKEKY

-590 FMEQLDNETK
+590 FMEQLDSETK

>member
-8 IIDPTKSNKMI
+8 IIDPTKSSKMI

-52 FQKLKDFQSKSYGL
+52 YQKLKDFQSKSFGL
-66 TTEASVD
+66 TAEASID
-73 DDISNTMLEAQTN
+73 DDISNFMLEMQTN
-86 KDFYKTN
+86 KDIYKTG
-93 DGINALETKVNEKLA
+93 DGINNLKAKIEEKIA

-118 YDMEYVDAFE
+118 YDMEYADAFE
-128 ARIRHKLQMAKNN
+128 ARFRQKLQMAENN

-185 QQVINNMISAG
+185 QQVINNMIGAG

-273 SGLNQA
+273 SGINQA

-313 AEHNNLPANYQ
+313 AEQNNLPANYQ

-447 EVVDTSVINLNQYQD
+447 EVVDTSVINLNQYQSEQYD
-462 DELDSINLVSGGK
+462 VVKELDPV
-475 YEIKTVLD
+475 
-483 PETGEYKDVRVKS
+483 TGEYIDVRKKIQS
-496 NAHGPAPDIGAKYNS
+496 AAPDIGAKYNS
-511 LIANA
+511 LVANA
-516 RKGDKQALRATDDIL
+516 RKGDKRALRATDDIL
-531 KFRSTKIKAKLIED
+531 KFRATETKAKLIED

-551 EDLADEAGLKDKY
+551 EDLAEAAGLKDKY
-564 VGLPIAAQSKNIQ
+564 IGLPIAAQSKNIQ
-577 QQLYDAFTRENKD
+577 QQLYDAFTRENKE
-590 FMEQLDNETK
+590 FMDQLDAKTK
-600 VVIDGMTK
+600 VIIDGMTK
-608 DFTPVDL
+608 DFTSVDL

-623 GKDITPVQTSN
+623 GKDITPIQTSN

-665 INVTNKLGSNKVFLT
+665 INVTNELGSNKVFLT

>member
-19 QSPQVSAPST
+19 GSPQVSAPSVS
-29 NDSSMSLGITKA
+29 DSSMSLGITKA

-52 FQKLKDFQSKSYGL
+52 YQKLKDFQSKSFGL
-66 TTEASVD
+66 TAEASID
-73 DDISNTMLEAQTN
+73 DDISNFMLEMQTN
-86 KDFYKTN
+86 KDIYKT
-93 DGINALETKVNEKLA
+93 DEGINALKAKIEDRIA

-118 YDMEYVDAFE
+118 YDMEYANAFE
-128 ARIRHKLQMAKNN
+128 ARFRQKLQMAENN

-235 DKYSK
+235 DNYSK
-240 MTAGEFFEQ
+240 MTAGEFFEH
-249 FKNFNTKING
+249 FKGFNTKING

-313 AEHNNLPANYQ
+313 AEQNNLPANYQ

-447 EVVDTSVINLNQYQD
+447 EVVDTSVINLNQYQSEQYD
-462 DELDSINLVSGGK
+462 VVKELDPV
-475 YEIKTVLD
+475 
-483 PETGEYKDVRVKS
+483 TGEYIDVRKKIQS
-496 NAHGPAPDIGAKYNS
+496 AAPDIGAKYNS
-511 LIANA
+511 LVANA
-516 RKGDKQALRATDDIL
+516 RKGDKRALRATDDIL
-531 KFRSTKIKAKLIED
+531 KFRATETKAKLIED

-551 EDLADEAGLKDKY
+551 EDLAEAAGLKDKY
-564 VGLPIAAQSKNIQ
+564 IGLPIAAQSKNIQ
-577 QQLYDAFTRENKD
+577 QQLYDAFTRENKE
-590 FMEQLDNETK
+590 FMDQLDAKTK
-600 VVIDGMTK
+600 VIIDGMTK
-608 DFTPVDL
+608 DFTSVDL

-623 GKDITPVQTSN
+623 GKDITPIQTSN

-665 INVTNKLGSNKVFLT
+665 INVTNELGSNKVFLT

>member
-19 QSPQVSAPST
+19 GSPQVSAPSVS
-29 NDSSMSLGITKA
+29 DSSMSLGITKA

-52 FQKLKDFQSKSYGL
+52 YQKLKDFQSKSFGL
-66 TTEASVD
+66 TAEASID
-73 DDISNTMLEAQTN
+73 DDISNFMLEMQTN
-86 KDFYKTN
+86 KDIYKT
-93 DGINALETKVNEKLA
+93 DEGINALKAKIEDRIA

-118 YDMEYVDAFE
+118 YDMEYANAFE
-128 ARIRHKLQMAKNN
+128 ARFRQKLQMAENN

-235 DKYSK
+235 DNYSK
-240 MTAGEFFEQ
+240 MTAGEFFEH
-249 FKNFNTKING
+249 FKGFNTKING

-313 AEHNNLPANYQ
+313 AEQNNLPANYQ

-447 EVVDTSVINLNQYQD
+447 EVVDTSVINLNQYQSEQYD
-462 DELDSINLVSGGK
+462 VVK
-475 YEIKTVLD
+475 EID
-483 PETGEYKDVRVKS
+483 PVTGEYVDVRKKIQG
-496 NAHGPAPDIGAKYNS
+496 AAPDIGAKYNS

-577 QQLYDAFTRENKD
+577 QQLYDAFTRENKE
-590 FMEQLDNETK
+590 FMEQLDSETK

-608 DFTPVDL
+608 DFTSVDL

>member
-19 QSPQVSAPST
+19 GSPQVSAPSVS
-29 NDSSMSLGITKA
+29 DSSMSLGITKA

-52 FQKLKDFQSKSYGL
+52 YQKLKDFQSKSFGL
-66 TTEASVD
+66 TAEASID
-73 DDISNTMLEAQTN
+73 DDISNFMLEMQTN
-86 KDFYKTN
+86 KDIYKTG
-93 DGINALETKVNEKLA
+93 DGINNLKAKIEEKIA

-118 YDMEYVDAFE
+118 YDMEYADAFE
-128 ARIRHKLQMAKNN
+128 ARFRQKLQMAENN

-155 DNYIHSQEMA
+155 DNYIHSQELA

-185 QQVINNMISAG
+185 QQVINNMIGAG

-207 TGIKGVWKGNFNA
+207 TGIKGVWKGSFNA

-292 MSLIEQQKLLTRCKT
+292 MNLIKQQKLLTRCKT

-313 AEHNNLPANYQ
+313 AEQNNLPANYQ

-380 GNKNAMR
+380 GNKNAMK

-447 EVVDTSVINLNQYQD
+447 EVVDTSVINLNQYQSEQYD
-462 DELDSINLVSGGK
+462 VVKELDPV
-475 YEIKTVLD
+475 
-483 PETGEYKDVRVKS
+483 TGEYVDVRKKIQS
-496 NAHGPAPDIGAKYNS
+496 AAPDIGAKYNS

-516 RKGDKQALRATDDIL
+516 RKGDKQAMRATDDIL
-531 KFRSTKIKAKLIED
+531 KFRSTRIKAKMIED

-551 EDLADEAGLKDKY
+551 EDLADEAGLKEKY

-590 FMEQLDNETK
+590 FMEQLDSETK

-665 INVTNKLGSNKVFLT
+665 INVTNELGSNKVFLT

>member
-155 DNYIHSQEMA
+155 DNYVHSQEMA

-185 QQVINNMISAG
+185 QQVINNMIGAVD
-196 NAGIIDMAKVA
+196 AGIIDRSKLIP
-207 TGIKGVWKGNFNA
+207 GIKGVYKGVFNA
-220 FGLSLINKPNAQALL
+220 FGLSLINKPNAQAELER
-235 DKYSK
+235 YSK

-279 QAELNRRGKAEKQ
+279 QTELNRRGKAEKQ

-313 AEHNNLPANYQ
+313 AEKNNLPANYQ

-332 VSNIYYGTNFST
+332 VSNIYYGTDFST

-447 EVVDTSVINLNQYQD
+447 EVVDTSVINLNQYQSEQYD
-462 DELDSINLVSGGK
+462 VVKELDPV
-475 YEIKTVLD
+475 
-483 PETGEYKDVRVKS
+483 TGEYVDVRKKIQS
-496 NAHGPAPDIGAKYNS
+496 AAPDIGAKYNS

-516 RKGDKQALRATDDIL
+516 RKGDKQAMRATDDIL
-531 KFRSTKIKAKLIED
+531 KFRSTRIKAKMIED

-551 EDLADEAGLKDKY
+551 EDLADEAGLKEKY

-590 FMEQLDNETK
+590 FMEQLDSETK

-665 INVTNKLGSNKVFLT
+665 INVTNELGSNKVFLT

>member
-19 QSPQVSAPST
+19 SSPQVSAPSVS
-29 NDSSMSLGITKA
+29 DSSMSLGATKNLA
-41 VSNGIMDLGMA
+41 NGIMNLGMA

-93 DGINALETKVNEKLA
+93 DGINALESKVNEKLA

-185 QQVINNMISAG
+185 HQVINNMIGAG

-220 FGLSLINKPNAQALL
+220 FGLSLINKPNAQAELER
-235 DKYSK
+235 YSK
-240 MTAGEFFEQ
+240 MTAGEFFEH
-249 FKNFNTKING
+249 FKGFNTKING

-273 SGLNQA
+273 SGINQA

-313 AEHNNLPANYQ
+313 AEQNNLPANYQ

-447 EVVDTSVINLNQYQD
+447 EVVDTSVINLNQYQSEQYD
-462 DELDSINLVSGGK
+462 VVKELDPV
-475 YEIKTVLD
+475 
-483 PETGEYKDVRVKS
+483 TGEYIDVRKKIQS
-496 NAHGPAPDIGAKYNS
+496 AAPDIGAKYNS
-511 LIANA
+511 LVANA
-516 RKGDKQALRATDDIL
+516 RKGDKRALRATDDIL
-531 KFRSTKIKAKLIED
+531 KFRATETKAKLIED

-551 EDLADEAGLKDKY
+551 EDLAEAAGLKDKY
-564 VGLPIAAQSKNIQ
+564 IGLPIAAQSKNIQ
-577 QQLYDAFTRENKD
+577 QQLYDAFTRENKE
-590 FMEQLDNETK
+590 FMDQLDAKTK
-600 VVIDGMTK
+600 VIIDGMTK

>member
-19 QSPQVSAPST
+19 GSPQVSAPSVS
-29 NDSSMSLGITKA
+29 DSSMSLGITKA

-52 FQKLKDFQSKSYGL
+52 YQKLKDFQSKSFGL
-66 TTEASVD
+66 TAEASID
-73 DDISNTMLEAQTN
+73 DDISNFMLEMQTN
-86 KDFYKTN
+86 KDIYKT
-93 DGINALETKVNEKLA
+93 DEGINALKAKIEDRIA

-118 YDMEYVDAFE
+118 YDMEYANAFE
-128 ARIRHKLQMAKNN
+128 ARFRQKLQMAENN

-235 DKYSK
+235 DNYSK
-240 MTAGEFFEQ
+240 MTAGEFFEH
-249 FKNFNTKING
+249 FKGFNTKING

-313 AEHNNLPANYQ
+313 AEQNNLPANYQ

-447 EVVDTSVINLNQYQD
+447 EVVDTSVINLNQYQSEQYD
-462 DELDSINLVSGGK
+462 VVKELDPV
-475 YEIKTVLD
+475 
-483 PETGEYKDVRVKS
+483 TGEYIDVRKKIQS
-496 NAHGPAPDIGAKYNS
+496 AAPDIGAKYNS
-511 LIANA
+511 LVANA
-516 RKGDKQALRATDDIL
+516 RKGDKRALRATDDIL
-531 KFRSTKIKAKLIED
+531 KFRATETKAKLIED

-551 EDLADEAGLKDKY
+551 EDLAEAAGLKDKY
-564 VGLPIAAQSKNIQ
+564 IGLPIAAQSKNIQ
-577 QQLYDAFTRENKD
+577 QQLYDAFTRENKE
-590 FMEQLDNETK
+590 FMDQLDAKTK
-600 VVIDGMTK
+600 VIIDGMTK
-608 DFTPVDL
+608 DFTSVDL

-651 EKGEVKKLEVAPSL
+651 EKGKVKKLEVAPSL
-665 INVTNKLGSNKVFLT
+665 INVTNELGSNKVFLT

>member
-8 IIDPTKSNKMI
+8 IIDPTKSSKMI
-19 QSPQVSAPST
+19 GSPQVSAPSVS
-29 NDSSMSLGITKA
+29 DSGMSLGITKA

-165 QQNNERYMALGD
+165 QQNNERYMVLGD

-185 QQVINNMISAG
+185 RQVIDNMISAG

-220 FGLSLINKPNAQALL
+220 FGLSLINKPNAQAELER
-235 DKYSK
+235 YSK
-240 MTAGEFFEQ
+240 MTAGEFFEH
-249 FKNFNTKING
+249 FKGFNTKING

-313 AEHNNLPANYQ
+313 AEQNNLPANYQ

-387 NQFVGGMNEE
+387 NQFVGGMSEE

-407 KENGL
+407 KNNGL

-437 KRIAA
+437 NRIAA

-447 EVVDTSVINLNQYQD
+447 EVVDTSVINLNQYQSEQYD
-462 DELDSINLVSGGK
+462 FVKELDPVA
-475 YEIKTVLD
+475 
-483 PETGEYKDVRVKS
+483 GEYLVRKKIQS
-496 NAHGPAPDIGAKYNS
+496 AAPDIGAKYNS
-511 LIANA
+511 LVANA
-516 RKGDKQALRATDDIL
+516 RKGDKRALRATDDIL
-531 KFRSTKIKAKLIED
+531 KFRATETKAKMIED

-551 EDLADEAGLKDKY
+551 EDLAEAAGLKDKY
-564 VGLPIAAQSKNIQ
+564 IGLPIAAQSKNIQ
-577 QQLYDAFTRENKD
+577 QQLYDAFTRENKE
-590 FMEQLDNETK
+590 FMDQLDTKTK
-600 VVIDGMTK
+600 VIIDGMTK
-608 DFTPVDL
+608 DFTSVDL

-665 INVTNKLGSNKVFLT
+665 INVTNELGSNKVFLT

>member
-1 MNNNQGI
+1 MANQGI
-8 IIDPTKSNKMI
+8 IIDPTKSSKMI
-19 QSPQVSAPST
+19 GSPQVSAPNMS
-29 NDSSMSLGITKA
+29 DSSMSLGITKA

-93 DGINALETKVNEKLA
+93 DGINALESKVNEKLA

-240 MTAGEFFEQ
+240 MTAGEFFEE

-273 SGLNQA
+273 NGINQA
-279 QAELNRRGKAEKQ
+279 QAELNRRNKANGEMNWIK
-292 MSLIEQQKLLTRCKT
+292 QQKLLTRSKT
-307 EPFLVY
+307 EPALVY
-313 AEHNNLPANYQ
+313 AELNNLPADYQ
-324 WGEKDFVG
+324 WGEKDIVG
-332 VSNIYYGTNFST
+332 VSNIYYGTNFKT
-344 LQEFYKAG
+344 IDKLKKAG
-352 LEPIYQ
+352 LEPIYW

-407 KENGL
+407 KDNGL

-437 KRIAA
+437 NRIAA

-447 EVVDTSVINLNQYQD
+447 EVVGTSVINLNQYQSEQYD
-462 DELDSINLVSGGK
+462 VVKELDP
-475 YEIKTVLD
+475 T
-483 PETGEYKDVRVKS
+483 TGEYVDVRKKIQS
-496 NAHGPAPDIGAKYNS
+496 AAPDIGAKYNS

-516 RKGDKQALRATDDIL
+516 RKGDKQAMRATDDIL
-531 KFRSTKIKAKLIED
+531 KFRSTRIKAKIIED

-551 EDLADEAGLKDKY
+551 EDLAEAAGLKDKY
-564 VGLPIAAQSKNIQ
+564 IGLPIAAQSKNIQ

-590 FMEQLDNETK
+590 FMEQLDSETK

>member
-8 IIDPTKSNKMI
+8 IIDPTKSSKMI

-52 FQKLKDFQSKSYGL
+52 YQKLKDFQSKSFGL
-66 TTEASVD
+66 TAEASID
-73 DDISNTMLEAQTN
+73 DDISNFMLEMQTN
-86 KDFYKTN
+86 KDIYKTG
-93 DGINALETKVNEKLA
+93 DGINNLKAKIEEKIA

-118 YDMEYVDAFE
+118 YDMEYADAFE
-128 ARIRHKLQMAKNN
+128 ARFRQKLQMAENN

-220 FGLSLINKPNAQALL
+220 FGLSLINKPNAQAELER
-235 DKYSK
+235 YSK
-240 MTAGEFFEQ
+240 MTAGEFFEH
-249 FKNFNTKING
+249 FKGFNTKING

-313 AEHNNLPANYQ
+313 AEQNNLPANYQ

-447 EVVDTSVINLNQYQD
+447 EVVDTSVINLNQYQSEQYD
-462 DELDSINLVSGGK
+462 VVKELDPV
-475 YEIKTVLD
+475 
-483 PETGEYKDVRVKS
+483 TGEYVDVRKKIQS
-496 NAHGPAPDIGAKYNS
+496 AAPDIGAKYNS

-516 RKGDKQALRATDDIL
+516 RKGDKQAMRATDDIL
-531 KFRSTKIKAKLIED
+531 KFRSTRIKAKMIED

-551 EDLADEAGLKDKY
+551 EDLADEAGLKEKY

-590 FMEQLDNETK
+590 FMEQLDSETK

-665 INVTNKLGSNKVFLT
+665 INVTNELGSNKVFLT

>member
-19 QSPQVSAPST
+19 GSPQVSAPSVS
-29 NDSSMSLGITKA
+29 DSSMSLGITKA

-52 FQKLKDFQSKSYGL
+52 YQKLKDFQSKSFGL
-66 TTEASVD
+66 TAEASID
-73 DDISNTMLEAQTN
+73 DDISNFMLETQTN
-86 KDFYKTN
+86 KDIYKTG
-93 DGINALETKVNEKLA
+93 DGINNLKAKIEEKIA

-118 YDMEYVDAFE
+118 YDMEYADAFE
-128 ARIRHKLQMAKNN
+128 ARFRQKLQMAENN

-235 DKYSK
+235 DNYSK
-240 MTAGEFFEQ
+240 MTAGEFFEH
-249 FKNFNTKING
+249 FKGFNTKING

-313 AEHNNLPANYQ
+313 AEQNNLPANYQ

-407 KENGL
+407 KDNGL

-437 KRIAA
+437 NRIAA

-447 EVVDTSVINLNQYQD
+447 EVVDTSVINLNQYQSEQYD
-462 DELDSINLVSGGK
+462 VVKELDPV
-475 YEIKTVLD
+475 
-483 PETGEYKDVRVKS
+483 TGEYVDVRKKIQS
-496 NAHGPAPDIGAKYNS
+496 AAPDIGAKYNS

-516 RKGDKQALRATDDIL
+516 RKGDKQAMRATDDIL
-531 KFRSTKIKAKLIED
+531 KFRSTRIKAKMIED

-551 EDLADEAGLKDKY
+551 EDLADEAGLKEKY

-590 FMEQLDNETK
+590 FMEQLDSETK

-665 INVTNKLGSNKVFLT
+665 INVTNELGSNKVFLT

>member
-19 QSPQVSAPST
+19 QSPQVSAPSVS
-29 NDSSMSLGITKA
+29 DSSMSLGITKA

-52 FQKLKDFQSKSYGL
+52 YQKLKDFQSKSFGL
-66 TTEASVD
+66 TAEASID
-73 DDISNTMLEAQTN
+73 DDISNFMLEMQTN
-86 KDFYKTN
+86 KDIYKT
-93 DGINALETKVNEKLA
+93 DEGINALKAKIEDRIA

-177 YSSALAGT
+177 YNSALAGT
-185 QQVINNMISAG
+185 HQVINNMIGAG

-240 MTAGEFFEQ
+240 MTAGEFFEH
-249 FKNFNTKING
+249 FKGFNTKING

-313 AEHNNLPANYQ
+313 AEQNNLPANYQ

-380 GNKNAMR
+380 GNKNAMI

-407 KENGL
+407 KDNGL

-437 KRIAA
+437 NRIAA

-447 EVVDTSVINLNQYQD
+447 EVVDTSVINLNQYQSEQYD
-462 DELDSINLVSGGK
+462 VVKELDP
-475 YEIKTVLD
+475 T
-483 PETGEYKDVRVKS
+483 TGEYVDVRKKIQS
-496 NAHGPAPDIGAKYNS
+496 AAPDIGAKYNS
-511 LIANA
+511 LVANA
-516 RKGDKQALRATDDIL
+516 RKGDKRALRATDDIL
-531 KFRSTKIKAKLIED
+531 KFRATETKAKLIED

-551 EDLADEAGLKDKY
+551 EDLAEAAGLKDKY
-564 VGLPIAAQSKNIQ
+564 IGLPIAAQSKNIQ
-577 QQLYDAFTRENKD
+577 QQLYDAFTRENKE
-590 FMEQLDNETK
+590 FMDQLDAKTK
-600 VVIDGMTK
+600 VIIDGMTK
-608 DFTPVDL
+608 DFTSVDL

-623 GKDITPVQTSN
+623 GKDITPIQTSN

-665 INVTNKLGSNKVFLT
+665 INVTNELGSNKVFLT